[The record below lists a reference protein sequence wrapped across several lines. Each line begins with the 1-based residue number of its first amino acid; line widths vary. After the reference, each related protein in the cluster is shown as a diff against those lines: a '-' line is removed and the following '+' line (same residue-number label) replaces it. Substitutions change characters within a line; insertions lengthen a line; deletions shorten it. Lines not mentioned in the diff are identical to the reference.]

1 MSGGRPR
8 KPAHLKQYRRKSSKG
23 MACGGV
29 GDEAE
34 LIADAI
40 ARKNKGQGRPLNT
53 MLLAGLVSLLL
64 ARKGQGQPMP
74 SPNYLR
80 KFQDDDIRQMFT
92 PRAYRHSAAEDGDP
106 EWQKAEQEMQAA
118 GFLESEIQHAK
129 AQWTPSAARTGASPS
144 ESTIAR
150 YLTAAIDIVHEF

>member
-1 MSGGRPR
+1 MPGGRPR

-118 GFLESEIQHAK
+118 GLLADEIQHVKDEWAISTSK
-129 AQWTPSAARTGASPS
+129 LGVLPHPA
-144 ESTIAR
+144 TIAR